1 MHAFVQ
7 ARTAER
13 GLMRLVFGC
22 WRERVE
28 HDAPGINSD
37 MSRWRVRRRWKAGRM
52 TRSRQQQRGQQP
64 SMERVF
70 AQQQLHDFDK
80 VAHEFQ
86 WNPWRT
92 RKEEQ
97 DAARESTHAQ
107 KRRANTEN
115 ETMTAQWRLR
125 CDLLRVATYYRVTGS
140 QRKAERRRRA
150 GAAKD
155 RFRRWAATVVA
166 ARRQQSDA
174 ESAGSGDDNQ
184 LRK

>member
-1 MHAFVQ
+1 
-7 ARTAER
+7 
-13 GLMRLVFGC
+13 
-22 WRERVE
+22 
-28 HDAPGINSD
+28 
-37 MSRWRVRRRWKAGRM
+37 M

-166 ARRQQSDA
+166 ARRQQCDA
-174 ESAGSGDDNQ
+174 EAVESAGINN
-184 LRK
+184 LRTSPLQINVVTPPPAGSTVC